1 MFSYSILFRALN
13 ELPYLWPIDDLLNVV
28 RMDNYVIDCKHCMK
42 NKTAECL
49 LPNKPRAGSIYLVL
63 MKIRCIF
70 VMFWGFSGGI
80 FRSGTLDLEY
90 SSSLLSSLYGIVIS

>member
-1 MFSYSILFRALN
+1 MFSNSLLCRALD
-13 ELPYLWPIDDLLNVV
+13 ELSYLWPIDDLLNVV

-42 NKTAECL
+42 NKRAECH
-49 LPNKPRAGSIYLVL
+49 LPNKARAGSIYLVS

-80 FRSGTLDLEY
+80 FLSGTLDLEY
-90 SSSLLSSLYGIVIS
+90 SSSLLSSLLSIVIS